1 MLNLQKCMER
11 SKKMTGDIKLILEII
26 DPIIIL
32 LIMFCAIILLITF
45 YVMRW
50 DKSITIIIIVG
61 FIITAAITLIAQIP
75 TVKDKTEIS
84 EIQTYTTVEDKFI
97 QTRGKITN
105 YYAKVKVGDYKEL
118 EEMQITSEQYE
129 AIGNGS
135 KILCIVYLKN
145 DKIVDVEFA
154 EVHGRE

>member
-1 MLNLQKCMER
+1 MLNWQQRIGR
-11 SKKMTGDIKLILEII
+11 SKKMTGDTKLILEII

-32 LIMFCAIILLITF
+32 LIMFCVIILLIMF
-45 YVMRW
+45 CVMRW

-75 TVKDKTEIS
+75 AVKDKTEIS
-84 EIQTYTTVEDKFI
+84 ETQTYTTVEDKYI

-105 YYAKVKVGDYKEL
+105 YYAKVKVGDYKKL
-118 EEMQITSEQYE
+118 EVVQITSEQYE
-129 AIGNGS
+129 AISKGS
-135 KILCIVYLKN
+135 KILCTVYLKK
-145 DKIVDVEFA
+145 DKILDVEFA

>member
-1 MLNLQKCMER
+1 
-11 SKKMTGDIKLILEII
+11 MTGDIKLILEII

-32 LIMFCAIILLITF
+32 LIMFCVIILLIMC

-61 FIITAAITLIAQIP
+61 FIITVIAQIP
-75 TVKDKTEIS
+75 AVKDKTEIS
-84 EIQTYTTVEDKFI
+84 ETQTYTTVEDKYI

-118 EEMQITSEQYE
+118 EEVQITSEQYE

-135 KILCIVYLKN
+135 KILCTIYLKN

>member
-50 DKSITIIIIVG
+50 DKSITIIIIVS

-75 TVKDKTEIS
+75 TVKDKTV
-84 EIQTYTTVEDKFI
+84 QTYTTVEDKYI
-97 QTRGKITN
+97 QTIGKITN
-105 YYAKVKVGDYKEL
+105 YYVKVKVGDYKEL

-135 KILCIVYLKN
+135 KILCTVYLKN

>member
-32 LIMFCAIILLITF
+32 LIMFCVIILLIMC

-61 FIITAAITLIAQIP
+61 FIITVIAQIP
-75 TVKDKTEIS
+75 AVKDKTEIS
-84 EIQTYTTVEDKFI
+84 ETQTYTTVEDKYI

-135 KILCIVYLKN
+135 KILCTIYLKN

>member
-1 MLNLQKCMER
+1 
-11 SKKMTGDIKLILEII
+11 MTGDIKLILEII

-118 EEMQITSEQYE
+118 EEMQITLEQYE

-135 KILCIVYLKN
+135 KILCTVYLKN

>member
-1 MLNLQKCMER
+1 
-11 SKKMTGDIKLILEII
+11 MTGDIKLILEII

-32 LIMFCAIILLITF
+32 LIIFCVIILLIMC

-61 FIITAAITLIAQIP
+61 FIITVIAQIP
-75 TVKDKTEIS
+75 AVKDKTEIS
-84 EIQTYTTVEDKFI
+84 ETQTYTTVEDKYI

-135 KILCIVYLKN
+135 KILCTIYLKN

>member
-1 MLNLQKCMER
+1 
-11 SKKMTGDIKLILEII
+11 MTGDIKLILEII

-32 LIMFCAIILLITF
+32 LIIFCVIILLIMC

-61 FIITAAITLIAQIP
+61 FIITVIAQIP
-75 TVKDKTEIS
+75 AVKDKTEIS
-84 EIQTYTTVEDKFI
+84 ETQKYTTVEDKYI

-135 KILCIVYLKN
+135 KILCTIYLKN

>member
-1 MLNLQKCMER
+1 
-11 SKKMTGDIKLILEII
+11 MTGDTKLILEII

-32 LIMFCAIILLITF
+32 LIMFCVIILLIMF
-45 YVMRW
+45 CVMRW

-75 TVKDKTEIS
+75 AVKDKTEIS
-84 EIQTYTTVEDKFI
+84 ETQTYTTVEDKYI

-105 YYAKVKVGDYKEL
+105 YYAKVKVGDYKKL
-118 EEMQITSEQYE
+118 EVVKITSEQYE
-129 AIGNGS
+129 AISKGS
-135 KILCIVYLKN
+135 KILCTVYLKK
-145 DKIVDVEFA
+145 DKILDVEFA

>member
-1 MLNLQKCMER
+1 
-11 SKKMTGDIKLILEII
+11 MTGGIKLILEII

-32 LIMFCAIILLITF
+32 LIMFC
-45 YVMRW
+45 VMRW

-61 FIITAAITLIAQIP
+61 FVITAAITLIAQISA
-75 TVKDKTEIS
+75 VKDKTEIS
-84 EIQTYTTVEDKFI
+84 ETQTYTTVEGKYI

-118 EEMQITSEQYE
+118 EEVQITSEQYE
-129 AIGNGS
+129 AIGKGS
-135 KILCIVYLKN
+135 KILCTVYLKK
-145 DKIVDVEFA
+145 DKILDVEFA

>member
-1 MLNLQKCMER
+1 
-11 SKKMTGDIKLILEII
+11 MTGDIKLILEII

-32 LIMFCAIILLITF
+32 LIMFCVIILLIMF

-75 TVKDKTEIS
+75 AVKDKTEIS
-84 EIQTYTTVEDKFI
+84 ETQTYTTVEDKYI

-105 YYAKVKVGDYKEL
+105 YYAKVKVGDYKKL
-118 EEMQITSEQYE
+118 EVVQITSEQYE
-129 AIGNGS
+129 AISKGS
-135 KILCIVYLKN
+135 KILCTVYLKK
-145 DKIVDVEFA
+145 DKILDVEFA

>member
-32 LIMFCAIILLITF
+32 LIIFCVIILLIMC

-61 FIITAAITLIAQIP
+61 FIITVIAQIP
-75 TVKDKTEIS
+75 AVKDKTEIS
-84 EIQTYTTVEDKFI
+84 ETQTYTTVEDKYI

-135 KILCIVYLKN
+135 KILCTIYLKN